1 MSSGKLVFGILLVG
15 IGAIL
20 LAGNQGW
27 LPEGAWFWLV
37 HFWPILL
44 VVFGVILLASVLRN
58 FVIGLLSAV
67 LVIGAFVFG
76 GWWITH
82 HVRKGKPVPV
92 ETIAALGAHPP
103 GTIILRGRMICGSLA
118 VEAYPAGKGDIRLSP
133 QGFNGDKVNA
143 YHWSWARVGSS
154 EIGVLS
160 WPTKESG
167 VRFWFGSLDIGL
179 PVRAPVRLDESSF
192 FSSSKI
198 DYTALRPDPCDVQA
212 IGSRVILIVAGV
224 RPPRIH
230 VHGFLSSV
238 EIRLPANCPARV
250 EYSSPLTAHS
260 FPDDFVEHLSARVQ
274 GRAAFWTANG
284 TGTAVPIVVDGP
296 LMNVHIVR
304 EPARG
309 TEVKGGESHGK
320 HGVA

>member
-15 IGAIL
+15 IGALL
-20 LAGNQGW
+20 LAGSQGW
-27 LPEGAWFWLV
+27 LPSGTWSWLV

-44 VVFGVILLASVLRN
+44 VILGVILLASVLRN
-58 FVIGLLSAV
+58 LIVGILSAT
-67 LVIGAFVFG
+67 LVIGAFVFA

-92 ETIAALGAHPP
+92 ETIALGGSPP
-103 GTIILRGRMICGSLA
+103 GTIIVRGRMICGSLTVA
-118 VEAYPAGKGDIRLSP
+118 ADPAARGGIRLSP
-133 QGFNGDKVNA
+133 RGFTGDEVA
-143 YHWSWARVGSS
+143 AHRWSVSKG
-154 EIGVLS
+154 IGVLS
-160 WPTKESG
+160 WPVPPNNVG
-167 VRFWFGSLDIGL
+167 LLFGSLDIGL
-179 PVRAPVRLDESSF
+179 PVRAPVRLDESNYL
-192 FSSSKI
+192 SSAKV
-198 DYTALRPDPCDVQA
+198 DYTALRPDPCDIQA
-212 IGSRVILIVAGV
+212 IGSRVLLTVAGV

-296 LMNVHIVR
+296 LMSVHIVR
-304 EPARG
+304 EPVRG
-309 TEVKGGESHGK
+309 TEVKGGESHGR

>member
-1 MSSGKLVFGILLVG
+1 MSSGKFVFGILLVG

-27 LPEGAWFWLV
+27 LPSGIWPWLV

-44 VVFGVILLASVLRN
+44 VIFGVILLASVMRN
-58 FVIGLLSAV
+58 AIIGLLSAA

-92 ETIAALGAHPP
+92 ETIQLGAAEPT
-103 GTIILRGRMICGSLA
+103 TIILRGQMICGSLTVGA
-118 VEAYPAGKGDIRLSP
+118 DPAMRGRIRLSS
-133 QGFNGDKVNA
+133 QSFTGDKVAAHRWGVSN
-143 YHWSWARVGSS
+143 G
-154 EIGVLS
+154 IGVLG
-160 WPTKESG
+160 WPVPRSDLG
-167 VRFWFGSLDIGL
+167 LVLGSLDIGL
-179 PVRAPVRLDESSF
+179 PVRAPVRLDESSYL
-192 FSSSKI
+192 SSAKI
-198 DYTALRPDPCDVQA
+198 DYTALRPDPCEVRA
-212 IGSRVILIVAGV
+212 IGSRVLLTIGGV
-224 RPPRIH
+224 RPSRIH
-230 VHGFLSSV
+230 VHGFLSSC

-274 GRAAFWTANG
+274 GRAAFWTASG
-284 TGTAVPIVVDGP
+284 TGTAVSIVVDGP

-304 EPARG
+304 EPVRG
-309 TEVKGGESHGK
+309 T
-320 HGVA
+320 